1 MIYKGID
8 MLNYHLC
15 KSAMG
20 QISKSVPVTDTS
32 LLRYPPFVVVRA
44 ELVDEE
50 ATAIESVEV
59 SPSLS
64 LPCWIEWIRFIDL
77 VLSSRN

>member
-1 MIYKGID
+1 
-8 MLNYHLC
+8 
-15 KSAMG
+15 MG

-50 ATAIESVEV
+50 DGDRIGGGESI
-59 SPSLS
+59 S
-64 LPCWIEWIRFIDL
+64 LPPLLDRMDSIHR
-77 VLSSRN
+77 SRPLE